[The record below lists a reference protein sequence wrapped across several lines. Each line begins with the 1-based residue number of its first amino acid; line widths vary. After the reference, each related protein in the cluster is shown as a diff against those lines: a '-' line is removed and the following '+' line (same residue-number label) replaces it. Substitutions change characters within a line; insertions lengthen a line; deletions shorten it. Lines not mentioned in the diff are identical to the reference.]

1 MQQIQRSL
9 SDVSYRQE
17 LPNLN
22 LGRPAVAMLP
32 VFTEQAGGVGITLD
46 MLQSEIYVTGRT

>member
-1 MQQIQRSL
+1 MRRVQRSL

-22 LGRPAVAMLP
+22 LGRPAVAALP
-32 VFTEQAGGVGITLD
+32 VLTERAGGVGIMLDTLQ
-46 MLQSEIYVTGRT
+46 LEIYVTGRA